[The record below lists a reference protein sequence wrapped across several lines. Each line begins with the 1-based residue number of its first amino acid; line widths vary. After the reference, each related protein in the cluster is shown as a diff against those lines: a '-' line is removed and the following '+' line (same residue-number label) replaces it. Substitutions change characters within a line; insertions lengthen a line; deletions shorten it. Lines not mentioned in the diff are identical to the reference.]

1 MTSQLRDEQAGLR
14 TRFHLLLNFCI
25 NEFSLVATDLLSP
38 FSLHFFSVA
47 PSSSS
52 ILPLHTMQ
60 LHQLV
65 SLITLLSPLT
75 HAAGFLDNAKDS
87 AQHVF
92 DVLKDNLVP
101 DPLDSGA
108 AAVAGQ
114 VVERISIRNFQRK
127 LAPKPEG
134 EEEWMIYFTG
144 GNKSCFG
151 RCGPVD
157 LVWNVSDVTAL
168 SRSLPHLP
176 LNHAQRSYF
185 MLTLNPSNPS
195 LSSPPS
201 TKFPHP
207 PSSA

>member
-1 MTSQLRDEQAGLR
+1 
-14 TRFHLLLNFCI
+14 
-25 NEFSLVATDLLSP
+25 
-38 FSLHFFSVA
+38 
-47 PSSSS
+47 
-52 ILPLHTMQ
+52 MQ

-65 SLITLLSPLT
+65 NLIPLLSPLVNG
-75 HAAGFLDNAKDS
+75 AGFLDNAKDS

-127 LAPKPEG
+127 LAPKLEG

-157 LVWNVSDVTAL
+157 LVWNVSCLLTSRL
-168 SRSLPHLP
+168 SHSLP
-176 LNHAQRSYF
+176 A
-185 MLTLNPSNPS
+185 
-195 LSSPPS
+195 PP
-201 TKFPHP
+201 
-207 PSSA
+207 